1 MELKTTIQEHYQ
13 LTGSVLA
20 KSLLDNFDKERENFV
35 KVLQRDYARVMKI
48 QQDAI
53 ISGYEPDGDEVWTQI
68 LEVTNG

>member
-1 MELKTTIQEHYQ
+1 M
-13 LTGSVLA
+13 
-20 KSLLDNFDKERENFV
+20 
-35 KVLQRDYARVMKI
+35 KVMPRDYARVLKI